1 MKFIADIRILPKEEL
16 QDYEG
21 HLLYSKLNQA
31 LPNLIGVRKGK
42 HLQLEM
48 EGDDLDQVADAVE
61 HICEDF
67 LINKVSETFTLEVYP
82 KEEEENEE
90 EPDNIPESP
99 KQDDHVATTAATIT
113 KIVDEYLEDNIG

>member
-1 MKFIADIRILPKEEL
+1 MKFIADIRILPNEEL
-16 QDYEG
+16 PDYEG

-31 LPNLIGVRKGK
+31 LPNLIEVRKGK

-48 EGDDLDQVADAVE
+48 EGEDLDQVADAVE

-82 KEEEENEE
+82 KEETV
-90 EPDNIPESP
+90 NIPESAKP
-99 KQDDHVATTAATIT
+99 DDHPATTAAAIT